1 MTVIVDGDDI
11 TLFLVGTQGVPGP
24 GVRYQ
29 HDQSVPSSIW
39 TVNHNLGLRPQVSV
53 LSSGGVSLLTE
64 IVHTSLNQL
73 LVYFDSPNI
82 GQVICS

>member
-1 MTVIVDGDDI
+1 MTVIVDDDELTI
-11 TLFLVGTQGVPGP
+11 YLVGTQGVPGP
-24 GVRYQ
+24 GVRYEHNQ
-29 HDQSVPSSIW
+29 TVPSAMW

-64 IVHTSLNQL
+64 IVHTSLNQFL
-73 LVYFDSPNI
+73 IYFDSPNI